1 MGERSEVLI
10 QNEKQANRAVAK
22 VMRITF
28 VIFSLVYILNVV
40 GIFIVN
46 MRIMTFAYV
55 TGSILL
61 WLPTIVVNVRKCEQP
76 WVKYL
81 LTISAVVFV
90 TLATVTLS
98 YHVVLIYIYAI
109 AIASLYFSRRLN
121 ILITTLSVL
130 GVSVGQWLGFVLNTL
145 PDKNFTD
152 YYKLFV
158 YGIAPRALILIA
170 LAAIFTMLCERTAG
184 MLSSLLGAEEQE
196 RLMTDMRK
204 MQEKSNQT
212 AEALLAMVKD
222 LSVISKAAME
232 ANEQIAQETE
242 NVLHSFSENTTEVT
256 NVNEK
261 TQDINAQL
269 VALGNRND
277 QIAKLAKQ
285 VNEKT
290 KENQDKMDFAT
301 QSMEHI
307 NESTTECK
315 NIIQHLGEESKEILG
330 IIQVITG
337 ISSQTNILAL
347 NASIEAA
354 RAGEHGKG
362 FAVVADQIQKLSE
375 QTKAAVENIGNIV
388 TEVVHNTEKAVH
400 AMEQSAQLT
409 QDGMRSIQDAGNSA
423 SVITAS
429 NQEMSNEILEMEK
442 TTENVRIQ
450 SAEVAGSME
459 QVNHNTQSNYG
470 AIEHVAAATQENS
483 AGVEEVEKMVLQIK
497 ELAQKLQS
505 QSTALSR

>member
-28 VIFSLVYILNVV
+28 VIFSFVYILNVV
-40 GIFIVN
+40 GIFIVD
-46 MRIMTFAYV
+46 MGIMTFTYV
-55 TGSILL
+55 AGSILL

-81 LTISAVVFV
+81 LTISAVAFV

-98 YHVVLIYIYAI
+98 YHVVLVYIYAI
-109 AIASLYFSRRLN
+109 AIASLYFSKRLN

-130 GVSVGQWLGFVLNTL
+130 GVSVGQWLGFTLNTL
-145 PDKNFTD
+145 PDKNFTTL
-152 YYKLFV
+152 YKLFV
-158 YGIAPRALILIA
+158 FGVAPRALILIA
-170 LAAIFTMLCERTAG
+170 VAAIFTMLCERTAG
-184 MLSSLLGAEEQE
+184 MLSNLLGAEEQE
-196 RLMTDMRK
+196 KLMADMRK

-232 ANEQIAQETE
+232 ANEQIVQETE
-242 NVLHSFSENTTEVT
+242 NVLHSFSDNTAEVT
-256 NVNEK
+256 SVNEK

-269 VALGNRND
+269 IALGNRND

-290 KENQDKMDFAT
+290 KENQGKMDFAT

-315 NIIQHLGEESKEILG
+315 DIIQHLGEESKEILG

-375 QTKAAVENIGNIV
+375 QTKVAVENIGTIV
-388 TEVVHNTEKAVH
+388 NEVVRNTEKAVH

-429 NQEMSNEILEMEK
+429 NQEMSNQILEMEK

-497 ELAQKLQS
+497 ELAQKLQT
-505 QSTALSR
+505 QSTAL